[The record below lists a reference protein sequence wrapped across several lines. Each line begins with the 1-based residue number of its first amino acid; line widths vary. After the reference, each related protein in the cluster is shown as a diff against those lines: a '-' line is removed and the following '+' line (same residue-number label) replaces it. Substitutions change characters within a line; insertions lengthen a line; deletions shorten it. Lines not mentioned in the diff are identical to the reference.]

1 MGEVNYAS
9 LVVGLITPLVTH
21 PLEVEAIVT
30 TGENDE
36 VKVTALVNKEDLGR
50 VIGKKGRVA
59 GAIRTMANAVATRNK
74 QSIEIEFASKED

>member
-1 MGEVNYAS
+1 MGEVNYAN

-21 PLEVEAIVT
+21 PSDVEVLVT
-30 TGENDE
+30 TGDNDE
-36 VKVTALVNKEDLGR
+36 VKVTALVHKDDLGR

-74 QSIEIEFASKED
+74 QEIEIEFASKED